1 MYVDLTSIVWQMYLY
16 MYYLYNLYNYYHN
29 DRGTGTPRSKYS
41 GKFAERKLSCRIT
54 IYAQNTLWYLR
65 SCNQAT

>member
-1 MYVDLTSIVWQMYLY
+1 MYLY

-54 IYAQNTLWYLR
+54 IYAQNTL
-65 SCNQAT
+65 